1 MTLHYWTQCA
11 ELLDK
16 PHLLI
21 AGATGSGKSVLVNSL
36 IYTMLTYQPDE
47 KQMILIDPKRVELY
61 GYKDVPHCLA
71 YASEFN
77 DIIALL
83 KRACEV
89 MDNRY
94 REMQLAGL
102 RMYQGSDIYIIIDE
116 FADLVTMTKGIEP
129 LVQRLAQLGRASR
142 IHLWIATQSPSRK
155 TLPAATILNV
165 TDRIALHCNDKIESR
180 QILGVPGA
188 EELPR
193 YGKGL
198 YKSAEGLRMI
208 DIPLTGEQYLNER
221 VRIWT

>member
-1 MTLHYWTQCA
+1 
-11 ELLDK
+11 
-16 PHLLI
+16 
-21 AGATGSGKSVLVNSL
+21 
-36 IYTMLTYQPDE
+36 MLTYQPTE

-61 GYKDVPHCLA
+61 GYRDVPHCLA

-102 RMYQGSDIYIIIDE
+102 RMYEGSDIYIIIDE
-116 FADLVTMTKGIEP
+116 FADLVTMTKGVEP

-142 IHLWIATQSPSRK
+142 MHLWIATQSPSRK

>member
-1 MTLHYWTQCA
+1 MTLHYWTQCD
-11 ELLDK
+11 ELLNK

-36 IYTMLTYQPDE
+36 IYTMLTYQPTE

-61 GYKDVPHCLA
+61 GYRDVPHCLA

-102 RMYQGSDIYIIIDE
+102 RMYEGSDIYIIIDE
-116 FADLVTMTKGIEP
+116 FADLVTMTKGVEP

-142 IHLWIATQSPSRK
+142 MHLWIATQSPSRK